1 MSQSTRSKAMRSRAD
16 AAVAEDAARSAAV
29 LVHAASPSGASEL
42 GTDAGL
48 PGDRAEKPPW

>member
-1 MSQSTRSKAMRSRAD
+1 MSQSTRSKATRSRAD